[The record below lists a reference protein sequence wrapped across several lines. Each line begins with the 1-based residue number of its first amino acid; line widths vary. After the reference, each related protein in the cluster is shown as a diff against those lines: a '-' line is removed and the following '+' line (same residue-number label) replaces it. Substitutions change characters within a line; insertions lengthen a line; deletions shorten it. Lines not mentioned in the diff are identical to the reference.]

1 MNELQTVNYQLPD
14 TLQDLAKFVL
24 VIPDKISSVK
34 SEIHAM
40 MRLDLAKEV
49 VEQKKE
55 ELQMLTE
62 AYIDATVRVG
72 DLTKQ
77 IEKRAGRPSEKIIST
92 DEYNL
97 KTKAEKI
104 TELGFSQPQV
114 SRFEK
119 MSNNKD
125 IVEQVKADC
134 RESGEPLTQS
144 KVLSLID
151 EKTKRGRSPTIEEA
165 YYEDVIK
172 PSEDAYKKG
181 CEEIDLAFDA
191 GAKID
196 NVLMQL
202 ENMPFD
208 DYHIECYVKHYLNT
222 DFQRNGRMIELMI
235 GKLEKIKNKIK
246 ELNSEI
252 T

>member
-24 VIPDKISSVK
+24 VIPDKISAVK

-40 MRLDLAKEV
+40 VRLDLAKEV

-77 IEKRAGRPSEKIIST
+77 IEKRAGRPPENYSHQCE
-92 DEYNL
+92 EL
-97 KTKAEKI
+97 KPKCEVIKD
-104 TELGFSQPQV
+104 LGFNKDQV

-134 RESGEPLTQS
+134 RESGETLTQS

-151 EKTKRGRSPTIEEA
+151 EKRKRGHSPTIEEA
-165 YYEDVIK
+165 YYDDVIK
-172 PSEDAYKKG
+172 ASEEAYQKG
-181 CEEIDLAFDA
+181 CEEIDQAFDA
-191 GAKID
+191 GEKIN

-208 DYHIECYVKHYLNT
+208 DYHIECYAKHYLNT
-222 DFQRNGRMIELMI
+222 DFQRNGRMIEIMI
-235 GKLEKIKNKIK
+235 AKLEKIKKKIL
-246 ELNSEI
+246 EVNSEI

>member
-24 VIPDKISSVK
+24 VIPDKISAVK

-40 MRLDLAKEV
+40 TKLDLAKEV

-55 ELQMLTE
+55 ELQLLTE

-77 IEKRAGRPSEKIIST
+77 IVKKQGVRTDLQPTTTGEGKLKSEVVK
-92 DEYNL
+92 
-97 KTKAEKI
+97 
-104 TELGFSQPQV
+104 ELGFGESQV
-114 SRFEK
+114 LRFEK

-125 IVEQVKADC
+125 VVEQAKADC

-144 KVLSLID
+144 KVLNLID
-151 EKTKRGRSPTIEEA
+151 EKKKRGKTPTIEEA

-172 PSEDAYKKG
+172 PSEEAYQKG
-181 CEEIDLAFDA
+181 CEEIDQAFDA
-191 GAKID
+191 GAKIA
-196 NVLMQL
+196 NVLRPL
-202 ENMPFD
+202 ESMPFD
-208 DYHIECYVKHYLNT
+208 DYHIECYAKHYLNT
-222 DFQRNGRMIELMI
+222 DLERSGRMIEI
-235 GKLEKIKNKIK
+235 AIAKLEKIKKKIK
-246 ELNSEI
+246 EVNSEI

>member
-1 MNELQTVNYQLPD
+1 LNELQTVNYQLPD

-55 ELQMLTE
+55 ELKMLTE

-77 IEKRAGRPSEKIIST
+77 IEKKQGVRTDLQPTATGEGKLKSEVVK
-92 DEYNL
+92 
-97 KTKAEKI
+97 
-104 TELGFSQPQV
+104 ELGFGESQV
-114 SRFEK
+114 LRFEK

-125 IVEQVKADC
+125 VVEQVKAEC
-134 RESGEPLTQS
+134 RETGEPLTQS

-151 EKTKRGRSPTIEEA
+151 EKKKRGRSPTIEEA

-181 CEEIDLAFDA
+181 CEEIDQAFDA

-208 DYHIECYVKHYLNT
+208 DYHIECYVKYYLNT
-222 DFQRNGRMIELMI
+222 DFQRNGRMIELMVA
-235 GKLEKIKNKIK
+235 KLEKIKNKAK

>member
-24 VIPDKISSVK
+24 VIPDKISAVK

-40 MRLDLAKEV
+40 VRLDLAKEV

-77 IEKRAGRPSEKIIST
+77 IEKKQGVRTDLQPTTTSEGK
-92 DEYNL
+92 L
-97 KTKAEKI
+97 KSEVVK
-104 TELGFSQPQV
+104 ELGFGESQV
-114 SRFEK
+114 LRFEK

-125 IVEQVKADC
+125 IVEQAKADC
-134 RESGEPLTQS
+134 RESGETLTQS

-151 EKTKRGRSPTIEEA
+151 EKKKRGHSPTVEEA

-172 PSEDAYKKG
+172 PSEEAYQKG
-181 CEEIDLAFDA
+181 CDEIDQAFDA
-191 GAKID
+191 GEKISK
-196 NVLMQL
+196 VLL
-202 ENMPFD
+202 AVENMPFD

-222 DFQRNGRMIELMI
+222 DFQKNGRMIEIMI
-235 GKLEKIKNKIK
+235 AKLKKIKKKIL
-246 ELNSEI
+246 EVNSEI

>member
-77 IEKRAGRPSEKIIST
+77 IEKKQGVRTDLQPTAAGEGKLKSEVVK
-92 DEYNL
+92 
-97 KTKAEKI
+97 
-104 TELGFSQPQV
+104 ELGFGESQV
-114 SRFEK
+114 LRFEK

-125 IVEQVKADC
+125 VVEQVKADC
-134 RESGEPLTQS
+134 RNSGETLTQS

-151 EKTKRGRSPTIEEA
+151 EKRKRGQSPTIEEA

-172 PSEDAYKKG
+172 ASEEAYQKG